1 VIILTAAAIGLVA
14 GLSRN
19 IVTVI
24 AAAFLIFATFVAAM
38 LFSGSASY
46 MDLLYAILG
55 FNAGLINLV
64 IATAL
69 AYRVRPA

>member
-69 AYRVRPA
+69 AYRVRAA

>member
-1 VIILTAAAIGLVA
+1 VIILTAAAIGVLA
-14 GLSRN
+14 GLTRN
-19 IVTVI
+19 VVTVI
-24 AAAFLIFATFVAAM
+24 ASGFLIFVTFVAAM

-46 MDLLYAILG
+46 MDLLAAILG

-69 AYRVRPA
+69 VYRARPA